1 MLTAGLF
8 ALLPWHVWLGISG
21 MTAELPGTVLMT
33 TFGLYFARWLK
44 TDAPSALLASAVALA
59 AAGGFRYEF
68 WLFSVVFSAAVL
80 LSAIASWRRKTLT
93 VTRVWVFATAIV
105 IVNAFPAFWMV
116 AWYVMYGDWLPAMHQ
131 INAFMVA
138 GLSSQT
144 SRTEAQMG
152 IALMAVG
159 AFPIEPALSFA
170 GMALAMRANIL
181 SRRYGL
187 MLAATVVLFAVVFKE
202 SSPRG

>member
-1 MLTAGLF
+1 M
-8 ALLPWHVWLGISG
+8 P
-21 MTAELPGTVLMT
+21 
-33 TFGLYFARWLK
+33 
-44 TDAPSALLASAVALA
+44 LA

-80 LSAIASWRRKTLT
+80 FSAVASWRQKTLT
-93 VTRVWVFATAIV
+93 VARASVFATAIV

-116 AWYVMYGDWLPAMHQ
+116 AWYMMYGDWLPAMHQ

-159 AFPIEPALSFA
+159 AFPIQLALSFA
-170 GMALAMRANIL
+170 GMALAMRPRANA
-181 SRRYGL
+181 RRD
-187 MLAATVVLFAVVFKE
+187 ATA
-202 SSPRG
+202 